1 MNIIDVKNVVS
12 KFEKLYLKIDSNE
25 EKCLELMRNEILKE
39 SLNLVNETVEQIF
52 DRPENNIPVL
62 CINLVNQ
69 INSSEVLF
77 GDNYRSALALLNSY
91 EIFISTIYFLYK
103 EDNYLSVREL
113 ALKKPVCCDYFNGDS
128 YQTVHDYFELFNLST
143 LSLFIAEI
151 GLNKRGMTSDEK
163 IEFFMVREDESLI
176 KYEGFA
182 FIENLLA
189 NILPLNNSF
198 YSITFR
204 SNNGNREGRGLK
216 DKINKRYDEKEL
228 CKLFGDFSSLQEI
241 RDYIVSNHIKFSNYN
256 LSLF

>member
-12 KFEKLYLKIDSNE
+12 KFEKLYLKIDGNE

-103 EDNYLSVREL
+103 EDNYLSCCVQTRY
-113 ALKKPVCCDYFNGDS
+113 AL
-128 YQTVHDYFELFNLST
+128 
-143 LSLFIAEI
+143 
-151 GLNKRGMTSDEK
+151 RW
-163 IEFFMVREDESLI
+163 
-176 KYEGFA
+176 
-182 FIENLLA
+182 
-189 NILPLNNSF
+189 
-198 YSITFR
+198 
-204 SNNGNREGRGLK
+204 
-216 DKINKRYDEKEL
+216 
-228 CKLFGDFSSLQEI
+228 
-241 RDYIVSNHIKFSNYN
+241 
-256 LSLF
+256 